1 MATLTPLDDPADPR
15 LGDYVGLREA
25 SLRRLLETEQG
36 IFIAEGATVIR
47 RALAAGYPPRSF
59 LLSERWLADLAPLL
73 EPLDVPV
80 YLVSEQLAEQVTGF
94 HVHRGALG
102 SLYRVSRYSVA
113 DVLAGRRLMV
123 LQDLVDHTNVGA
135 IARNAAGL
143 GWDGL
148 LVSAGCAD
156 PLYRRSVKVSMG
168 TVFSLPW
175 ARLPAGVDIGAL
187 LRSAGFTVAA
197 LALAQHAV
205 DLAAFAAS
213 VGPQARLAVLLGTEG
228 HGLDADWV
236 AAADAVVRIPMH
248 AGVDS
253 LNVAAASAIAGYV
266 LGASRPPRS
275 ASG

>member
-1 MATLTPLDDPADPR
+1 MATLTPVDDPADPR

-59 LLSERWLADLAPLL
+59 LLAERWLADLAPLL

-102 SLYRVSRYSVA
+102 SLYRVSRHGVA
-113 DVLAGRRLMV
+113 DVLAGRRVMV

-143 GWDGL
+143 GWDGM

-175 ARLPAGVDIGAL
+175 ARLEAGVDIGSL
-187 LRSAGFTVAA
+187 LRSAGFTVVA
-197 LALAQHAV
+197 LALADNAV
-205 DLAAFAAS
+205 DLAGFAAS
-213 VGPQARLAVLLGTEG
+213 VGPQDRLAVLLGTEG
-228 HGLDADWV
+228 HGLGADWV
-236 AAADAVVRIPMH
+236 AAADAVVRIPMY

-266 LGASRPPRS
+266 LGATRPPRS